1 MQTGDLVI
9 YHFLRGIPELGIILY
24 KHEEIARGPA
34 GRAPRGYKYFQVLF
48 NNGKS
53 VKIFGN
59 QLSAVE

>member
-24 KHEEIARGPA
+24 KHEEIARG
-34 GRAPRGYKYFQVLF
+34 YKYFQVLF